1 MYIPSQMADFITY
14 FSDRKDGFDAA
25 DFEKFGLQVEY
36 KHFKKGEYLIRQ
48 GEQASKLF
56 FLSTGLVRYMSI
68 SVDGKEFTQSF
79 ATAPGIAGSTRAMT
93 METEALFSIEVL
105 EDVVCLQT
113 DWKIFFERMQVEP
126 GFLQT
131 YNGLLEWMFI
141 KKEEREYSLLQQS
154 AEQRYLNFI
163 HNNPQL
169 QDKLSLKVIASHI
182 GITAIALSRI
192 RKKLK

>member
-1 MYIPSQMADFITY
+1 MADFIAF
-14 FSDRKDGFDAA
+14 FSGRTDGFDAA
-25 DFEKFGLQVEY
+25 DFEKFGLQVEH
-36 KHFKKGEYLIRQ
+36 KHFKKGEFLIRQ
-48 GEQASKLF
+48 GDPAPKLF
-56 FLSTGLVRYMSI
+56 FLSTGLVRFMSI

-79 ATAPGIAGSTRAMT
+79 ATAPGISGSTRAMT

-105 EDVVCLQT
+105 EDVVCLQI
-113 DWKIFFERMQVEP
+113 DWKIFIEKMQAEP
-126 GFLQT
+126 GFLQA

-169 QDKLSLKVIASHI
+169 QDKVSLKIIASYI

-192 RKKLK
+192 RKQLK